1 MTEVFTMFKRI
12 GFVLAAAVLSFP
24 AGAQVWPSKPVRFV
38 VPAGQGGTIDPLTRF
53 FADAYTKALGQSFVI
68 ENRPGAQ
75 GNTGLASVAKADPDG
90 YTIGMAAS
98 SMIAINPHL
107 YAKMPYDPRKELTG
121 IVLVGD
127 VPNIL
132 VVNPDVPVKTLAE
145 FTAYVKANGAKLNFG
160 STGNGSSMHLAGE
173 LYKTLT
179 GTVMTHIPY
188 KVPADATN
196 DLISGRTQLMFQLM
210 TGIQGQVKA
219 GRVRPIAVLSDQRWP
234 GLPDVPTTVEQG
246 MGNLKSSV
254 WFAVVA
260 PNGVPQVVIER
271 INAETNSLLGD
282 AAFRAR
288 VQALGAAP
296 MGGSPADYRKL
307 YDDEYTRWAQ
317 VVKVSG
323 AKID

>member
-1 MTEVFTMFKRI
+1 MKR
-12 GFVLAAAVLSFP
+12 LAILLALAAVLIDGNAQTWP
-24 AGAQVWPSKPVRFV
+24 AKPVKFI
-38 VPAGQGGTIDPLTRF
+38 VPAGQGGTIDPLSRF
-53 FADAYTKALGQSFVI
+53 FADAYGKAFGQTFVI

-75 GNTGLASVAKADPDG
+75 GNTGLAALAKAEPDG

-107 YAKMPYDPRKELTG
+107 YATMPYDPRKELAG

-132 VVNPDVPVKTLAE
+132 VVHPDVPVKTLAE
-145 FTAYVKANGAKLNFG
+145 FTAYARASPGKLNFG

-179 GTVMTHIPY
+179 QTAMTHIPY

-219 GRVRPIAVLSDQRWP
+219 GRVRAIAVLSDKRWP
-234 GLPDVPTTVEQG
+234 GLPEVPTTAEQG
-246 MGNLKSSV
+246 MPGLKSSV
-254 WFAVVA
+254 WFAVA
-260 PNGVPQVVIER
+260 GPAGIPPAVIER
-271 INAETNSLLGD
+271 VNAETNKLLAD
-282 AAFRAR
+282 EAFRAR
-288 VQALGAAP
+288 VIALGAQP

-307 YDDEYTRWAQ
+307 HDEEYARWAE

>member
-1 MTEVFTMFKRI
+1 MNRAIAFCLFSLIAFNTQGQT
-12 GFVLAAAVLSFP
+12 
-24 AGAQVWPSKPVRFV
+24 WPSKPVKFI
-38 VPAGQGGTIDPLTRF
+38 VPAGPGGTIDPLSRF
-53 FADAYTKALGQSFVI
+53 LADTYTKVFGQNFII

-75 GNTGLASVAKADPDG
+75 GNTGLAAIAKADPDG
-90 YTIGMAAS
+90 YTVGMAAS

-107 YAKMPYDPRKELTG
+107 YKTMPYDPRKELTG

-132 VVNPDVPVKTLAE
+132 VVHPDVPVKTLAE
-145 FTAYVKANGAKLNFG
+145 FVAYAKANPDKLNFG
-160 STGNGSSMHLAGE
+160 STSNGSSMHLAGE
-173 LYKTLT
+173 LFKTIT
-179 GTVMTHIPY
+179 ATKMTHIPY
-188 KVPADATN
+188 KIPADATN

-210 TGIQGQVKA
+210 TGIQTQVKA
-219 GRVRPIAVLSDQRWP
+219 GRVRSIAVLSDKRWP

-260 PNGVPQVVIER
+260 PLGIAQAIVDR
-271 INAETNSLLGD
+271 INTETNKLLAD
-282 AAFRAR
+282 AEFRIR
-288 VQALGAAP
+288 VLTLGAAP
-296 MGGSPADYRKL
+296 MGGSAADYRKL
-307 YDDEYTRWAQ
+307 YDDEYARWAE

>member
-1 MTEVFTMFKRI
+1 MKRALI
-12 GFVLAAAVLSFP
+12 AVLALAAAT
-24 AGAQVWPSKPVRFV
+24 AAQAQSWPTKPVKFI
-38 VPAGQGGTIDPLTRF
+38 VPAGQGGTIDPLSRF
-53 FADAYTKALGQSFVI
+53 FADAYTKAFGQSFVV

-75 GNTGLASVAKADPDG
+75 GNAGLAAIAKADPDG
-90 YTIGMAAS
+90 YTVGMAAS

-107 YAKMPYDPRKELTG
+107 YATMPYDPRKELTG

-132 VVNPDVPVKTLAE
+132 VVHPEVPVKTMAE
-145 FTAYVKANGAKLNFG
+145 FTAYAKANPNKLNFG

-179 GTVMTHIPY
+179 ATQMTHIPY

-219 GRVRPIAVLSDQRWP
+219 GRVRPIAVLSDKRWP
-234 GLPDVPTTVEQG
+234 GLPEVPTSVEQG

-260 PNGVPQVVIER
+260 PNGVPAAVVER
-271 INAETNSLLGD
+271 INAETNKLLAD
-282 AAFRAR
+282 QAFRDR

-296 MGGSPADYRKL
+296 MGGSAADYRAL
-307 YDDEYTRWAQ
+307 YESEFARWAA
-317 VVKVSG
+317 VVKASG

>member
-1 MTEVFTMFKRI
+1 MKKSFVF
-12 GFVLAAAVLSFP
+12 LAVLIFFP
-24 AGAQVWPSKPVRFV
+24 LGANAQGWPAKPVRLI
-38 VPAGQGGTIDPLTRF
+38 VPAGQGGTIDPLSRF
-53 FADAYTKALGQSFVI
+53 FAEAYTRALGQTFVI

-75 GNTGLASVAKADPDG
+75 GNTGLAAVAKAEPDG

-107 YAKMPYDPRKELTG
+107 YKTMPYDPRKELAG

-132 VVNPDVPVKTLAE
+132 VVHPDVPVKTLAE
-145 FTAYVKANGAKLNFG
+145 FTSYVKANAGKLNFG

-179 GTVMTHIPY
+179 GTAMTHIPY

-219 GRVRPIAVLSDQRWP
+219 GRVRPIAVLSEKRWP

-246 MGNLKSSV
+246 MGTLKSSV
-254 WFAVVA
+254 WFAIVA
-260 PNGVPQVVIER
+260 PTGFPAAFIER
-271 INAETNSLLGD
+271 INAETNKMLAD
-282 AAFRAR
+282 PDFRNR
-288 VQALGAAP
+288 VQSLGAAP
-296 MGGSPADYRKL
+296 MGGSAADYRKL
-307 YDDEYTRWAQ
+307 YDDEYARWAG
-317 VVKVSG
+317 VVKASG

>member
-1 MTEVFTMFKRI
+1 MKKGLFSLV
-12 GFVLAAAVLSFP
+12 VLILFP
-24 AGAQVWPSKPVRFV
+24 LGVQAQGWPAKPVKFV
-38 VPAGQGGTIDPLTRF
+38 VPAGQGGTIDPLSRF
-53 FADAYTKALGQSFVI
+53 FADAYTKVLGQTFVI

-75 GNTGLASVAKADPDG
+75 GNTGLAAIAKADPDG

-107 YAKMPYDPRKELTG
+107 YKTMPYDPRKELAG

-132 VVNPDVPVKTLAE
+132 VVHPDVPVKTLAE
-145 FTAYVKANGAKLNFG
+145 FTSYVKANAGKLNFG

-173 LYKTLT
+173 LFKTLT
-179 GTVMTHIPY
+179 GTSMTHIPY

-219 GRVRPIAVLSDQRWP
+219 GRVRPIAVLSDKRWP

-254 WFAVVA
+254 WFAIVA
-260 PNGVPQVVIER
+260 PAGFPAALIDR
-271 INAETNSLLGD
+271 INAETNKLLAG
-282 AAFRAR
+282 AEFRAR
-288 VQALGAAP
+288 VQSLGAAP
-296 MGGSPADYRKL
+296 MGGSAADYRKL
-307 YDDEYTRWAQ
+307 YDDEYARWAE

>member
-1 MTEVFTMFKRI
+1 MKRLI
-12 GFVLAAAVLSFP
+12 FLAAAALLAGGAWAQNWP
-24 AGAQVWPSKPVRFV
+24 AKPVRFV
-38 VPAGQGGTIDPLTRF
+38 IPAGAGGTIDPLSRF
-53 FADAYTKALGQSFVI
+53 VADAYSRAFGQNFVV

-75 GNTGLASVAKADPDG
+75 GNTGLAAIAKADPDG

-107 YAKMPYDPRKELTG
+107 YASMPYDPRKDLTG
-121 IVLVGD
+121 IVLIGD

-132 VVNPDVPVKTLAE
+132 VVHPDVPVKSLAE
-145 FTAYVKANGAKLNFG
+145 FTAYAAAHPDKLNFG

-179 GTVMTHIPY
+179 GTKMTHVPY
-188 KVPADATN
+188 SVPADATK

-219 GRVRPIAVLSDQRWP
+219 GRVRPIAVLSERRWP

-246 MGNLKSSV
+246 MDKLKSSV

-260 PNGVPQVVIER
+260 PSGFPPVIAER
-271 INAETNSLLGD
+271 INGETNKMLSD
-282 AAFRAR
+282 AEFRNR
-288 VQALGAAP
+288 VQTLGAAP
-296 MGGSPADYRKL
+296 MGGAAADYAKL
-307 YDDEYTRWAQ
+307 YEADYTRWAE
-317 VVKVSG
+317 VVRRSG

>member
-1 MTEVFTMFKRI
+1 MRRAIWFLLLSVFP
-12 GFVLAAAVLSFP
+12 LLLH
-24 AGAQVWPSKPVRFV
+24 AQAWPTKPVKFI
-38 VPAGQGGTIDPLTRF
+38 VPAGPGGTIDPLSRF
-53 FADAYTKALGQSFVI
+53 LSDTYTKVFGQNFVL

-75 GNTGLASVAKADPDG
+75 GNTGLAMIAKAEPDG

-98 SMIAINPHL
+98 SMIAINPHV
-107 YAKMPYDPRKELTG
+107 YPKMPYDPRKELTG

-132 VVNPDVPVKTLAE
+132 VVHPDVPVKTLAE
-145 FTAYVKANGAKLNFG
+145 FTAYVKANPNKLNFG

-179 GTVMTHIPY
+179 STVMTHVPY

-210 TGIQGQVKA
+210 TGIQAQVKA
-219 GRVRPIAVLSDQRWP
+219 GRVRPIAVLSDKRWP

-254 WFAVVA
+254 WFAVVG
-260 PNGVPQVVIER
+260 PSGLPQNVVER
-271 INAETNSLLGD
+271 LNAETNKLLAD
-282 AAFRAR
+282 AEFRNR
-288 VQALGAAP
+288 IQTLGAAP
-296 MGGSPADYRKL
+296 MGGTAADYRKL
-307 YDDEYTRWAQ
+307 FDDEYARWAE

>member
-1 MTEVFTMFKRI
+1 MNRI
-12 GFVLAAAVLSFP
+12 LIALLVLSFSATAQAQPWP
-24 AGAQVWPSKPVRFV
+24 AKPVRFI
-38 VPAGQGGTIDPLTRF
+38 VPAGQGGTIDPLSRF
-53 FADAYTKALGQSFVI
+53 FAEAYARAFGQGFVI
-68 ENRPGAQ
+68 DNRPGAQ
-75 GNTGLASVAKADPDG
+75 GNAGLAAIAKSDPDG

-107 YAKMPYDPRKELTG
+107 YATMPYDPRKELAG

-132 VVNPDVPVKTLAE
+132 VVHPEVPVKTMAE
-145 FTAYVKANGAKLNFG
+145 FTAYAKANPGKLNFG

-179 GTVMTHIPY
+179 ATQMTHIPY

-219 GRVRPIAVLSDQRWP
+219 GRVRPIAVLSGKRWP
-234 GLPDVPTTVEQG
+234 GLPDVPTSVEQG

-260 PNGVPQVVIER
+260 PNGVPAAVVER
-271 INAETNSLLGD
+271 INAETNKLLAD
-282 AAFRAR
+282 QAFRDR

-296 MGGSPADYRKL
+296 MGGSAADYRRL
-307 YDDEYTRWAQ
+307 YDEEFVRWAA
-317 VVKVSG
+317 VVKASG

>member
-1 MTEVFTMFKRI
+1 MKKGLFSLV
-12 GFVLAAAVLSFP
+12 VLILFP
-24 AGAQVWPSKPVRFV
+24 LGVQAQGWPAKPVKFV
-38 VPAGQGGTIDPLTRF
+38 VPAGQGGTIDPLSRF
-53 FADAYTKALGQSFVI
+53 FADAYTKIFGQTFVI

-75 GNTGLASVAKADPDG
+75 GNTGLAAIAKADPDG
-90 YTIGMAAS
+90 YTVGMAAS

-107 YAKMPYDPRKELTG
+107 YKTMPYDPRKELAG

-132 VVNPDVPVKTLAE
+132 VVHPDVPARDLRE
-145 FTAYVKANGAKLNFG
+145 FTSYVKANAGKLNFG

-173 LYKTLT
+173 LFKTLT
-179 GTVMTHIPY
+179 GTSMTHIPY

-219 GRVRPIAVLSDQRWP
+219 GRVRPIAVLSDKRWP

-254 WFAVVA
+254 WFAIVA
-260 PNGVPQVVIER
+260 PAGFPAALIDR
-271 INAETNSLLGD
+271 INAETNKLLAG
-282 AAFRAR
+282 AEFRAR
-288 VQALGAAP
+288 VQSLGAAP
-296 MGGSPADYRKL
+296 MGGSAADYRKL
-307 YDDEYTRWAQ
+307 YDEEYARWAE

>member
-1 MTEVFTMFKRI
+1 MKRI
-12 GFVLAAAVLSFP
+12 VIAILLGVLAAA
-24 AGAQVWPSKPVRFV
+24 AQAQTWPTRPVKFI
-38 VPAGQGGTIDPLTRF
+38 VPAGPGGTIDPLSRF
-53 FADAYTKALGQSFVI
+53 IADTYSKAFGQNFVV

-75 GNTGLASVAKADPDG
+75 GNTGLAAIAKAEADG

-107 YAKMPYDPRKELTG
+107 YQTMPYDPRKELVG

-132 VVNPDVPVKTLAE
+132 VVHPDVPAKTLAE
-145 FTAYVKANGAKLNFG
+145 FTAYVKANPGKLNFG

-179 GTVMTHIPY
+179 GTQMTHIPY
-188 KVPADATN
+188 KIPADATN

-219 GRVRPIAVLSDQRWP
+219 GRVRPIAVLSDKRWP

-246 MGNLKSSV
+246 MGRIKSSV

-260 PNGVPQVVIER
+260 PVGTPQAVIER
-271 INAETNSLLGD
+271 INTETNKLLAD
-282 AAFRAR
+282 AEFRNR
-288 VQALGAAP
+288 IQALGAAP
-296 MGGSPADYRKL
+296 MGGSAADYRKL
-307 YDDEYTRWAQ
+307 YDEEWTRWAE
-317 VVKVSG
+317 VVKASG

>member
-1 MTEVFTMFKRI
+1 MVALL
-12 GFVLAAAVLSFP
+12 LAAPLQ
-24 AGAQVWPSKPVRFV
+24 AQTWPTKPVKFI
-38 VPAGQGGTIDPLTRF
+38 VPAGPGGTIDPLSRF
-53 FADAYTKALGQSFVI
+53 VADTYSKAFGHNFVV

-75 GNTGLASVAKADPDG
+75 GNTGLAAIAKAEADG

-107 YAKMPYDPRKELTG
+107 YQTMPYDPRKELVG

-132 VVNPDVPVKTLAE
+132 VVHPDVPVKTLAE
-145 FTAYVKANGAKLNFG
+145 FTAYVKANPGKLNFG

-179 GTVMTHIPY
+179 GTQMTHIPY
-188 KVPADATN
+188 KIPADATN

-219 GRVRPIAVLSDQRWP
+219 GRVRPIAVLAEKRWP
-234 GLPDVPTTVEQG
+234 GLPDVPTTAEQG
-246 MGNLKSSV
+246 MGRIKSSV
-254 WFAVVA
+254 WFAIVA
-260 PNGVPQVVIER
+260 PVGTPQAVIER
-271 INAETNSLLGD
+271 VNGETNKLLAD
-282 AAFRAR
+282 AEFRNR
-288 VQALGAAP
+288 IQGLGAAP
-296 MGGSPADYRKL
+296 MGGSTADYRKL
-307 YDDEYTRWAQ
+307 YDEEWTRWAE
-317 VVKVSG
+317 VVKASG

>member
-1 MTEVFTMFKRI
+1 MKKLILTVMLATFTL
-12 GFVLAAAVLSFP
+12 VAQAQTWP
-24 AGAQVWPSKPVRFV
+24 AKPVKFI
-38 VPAGQGGTIDPLTRF
+38 VPSGPGGTIDPLSRF
-53 FADAYTKALGQSFVI
+53 LADTYSKVFGQNFII

-75 GNTGLASVAKADPDG
+75 GNTGIAAIAKAEPDG

-98 SMIAINPHL
+98 SMIAINPHV
-107 YAKMPYDPRKELTG
+107 YKTMPYDPRTELTG

-132 VVNPDVPVKTLAE
+132 VVHPDLPVRTLAE
-145 FTAYVKANGAKLNFG
+145 FIAYAKANPDKLNFG

-173 LYKTLT
+173 LFKTIT
-179 GTVMTHIPY
+179 GTKMAHVPY
-188 KVPADATN
+188 SVPADATR

-210 TGIQGQVKA
+210 TGIQAQVKA
-219 GRVRPIAVLSDQRWP
+219 ERVRPIAVLSERRWP

-246 MGNLKSSV
+246 MKTLKSSV

-260 PNGVPQVVIER
+260 PHGVPAGVVER
-271 INAETNSLLGD
+271 VNGETNKLLAD
-282 AAFRAR
+282 EEFRKR
-288 VQALGAAP
+288 IQGLGAAP
-296 MGGSPADYRKL
+296 MGGTPADYRKL
-307 YDDEYTRWAQ
+307 FEDDYARWAE

>member
-1 MTEVFTMFKRI
+1 MKRALI
-12 GFVLAAAVLSFP
+12 AVLALAAAT
-24 AGAQVWPSKPVRFV
+24 AAQAQSWPTKPVKFI
-38 VPAGQGGTIDPLTRF
+38 VPAGQGGTIDPLSRF
-53 FADAYTKALGQSFVI
+53 FADAYTKAFGQSFVV

-75 GNTGLASVAKADPDG
+75 GNAGLAAIAKADPDG
-90 YTIGMAAS
+90 YTVGMAAS

-107 YAKMPYDPRKELTG
+107 YATMPYDPRKELTG

-132 VVNPDVPVKTLAE
+132 VVHPEVPVKTMAE
-145 FTAYVKANGAKLNFG
+145 FTAYAKANPNKLNFG

-179 GTVMTHIPY
+179 ATQMTHIPY

-219 GRVRPIAVLSDQRWP
+219 GRVRPVAVLSDKRWP
-234 GLPDVPTTVEQG
+234 GLPEVPTSVEQG

-260 PNGVPQVVIER
+260 PNGVPAAVVER
-271 INAETNSLLGD
+271 INAETNKLLAD
-282 AAFRAR
+282 QAFRDR

-296 MGGSPADYRKL
+296 MGGSAADYRAL
-307 YDDEYTRWAQ
+307 YESEFARWAA
-317 VVKVSG
+317 VVKASG

>member
-1 MTEVFTMFKRI
+1 MKKGLFSLV
-12 GFVLAAAVLSFP
+12 VLILFP
-24 AGAQVWPSKPVRFV
+24 LGVQAQGWPAKPVKFV
-38 VPAGQGGTIDPLTRF
+38 VPAGQGGTIDPLSRF
-53 FADAYTKALGQSFVI
+53 FADAYTKVFGQTFVI

-75 GNTGLASVAKADPDG
+75 GNTGLAAIAKADPDG
-90 YTIGMAAS
+90 YTVGMAAS

-107 YAKMPYDPRKELTG
+107 YKTMPYDPRKELAG

-132 VVNPDVPVKTLAE
+132 VVHPDVPARDLRE
-145 FTAYVKANGAKLNFG
+145 FTSYVKANDGKLNFG

-173 LYKTLT
+173 LFKTLT
-179 GTVMTHIPY
+179 GTSMTHIPY

-219 GRVRPIAVLSDQRWP
+219 GRVRPIAVLSDKRWP

-254 WFAVVA
+254 WFAIVA
-260 PNGVPQVVIER
+260 PAGFPAALIDR
-271 INAETNSLLGD
+271 INAETNKLLAG
-282 AAFRAR
+282 AEFRAR
-288 VQALGAAP
+288 VQSLGAAP
-296 MGGSPADYRKL
+296 MGGSAADYRKL
-307 YDDEYTRWAQ
+307 YDDEYARWAE

>member
-1 MTEVFTMFKRI
+1 MKKVLLLLLSV
-12 GFVLAAAVLSFP
+12 FVLRVEAQTWP
-24 AGAQVWPSKPVRFV
+24 AKPVKFV
-38 VPAGQGGTIDPLTRF
+38 VPAGPGGTIDPLSRF
-53 FADAYTKALGQSFVI
+53 IADAYAKAFGQPFVI

-75 GNTGLASVAKADPDG
+75 GNTGLAAIAKAEPDG

-107 YAKMPYDPRKELTG
+107 YKTMPYDPRKEIAG

-132 VVNPDVPVKTLAE
+132 VVHPEMPVKTLAE
-145 FTAYVKANGAKLNFG
+145 FTAYVKANPDKLNFG

-179 GTVMTHIPY
+179 ATRMAHVPY
-188 KVPADATN
+188 SVPADATK
-196 DLISGRTQLMFQLM
+196 DLLSGRTQLMFQLM
-210 TGIQGQVKA
+210 TGIQAQVKA
-219 GRVRPIAVLSDQRWP
+219 GRVRPIAVLAEKRWP
-234 GLPDVPTTVEQG
+234 GLPEVPTTVEQG
-246 MGNLKSSV
+246 MPQLKSSV

-260 PNGVPQVVIER
+260 PHGYPQPLIER
-271 INAETNSLLGD
+271 INAETNKLLAD
-282 AAFRAR
+282 EEFRKR

-296 MGGSPADYRKL
+296 MGGSPADFRKL
-307 YDDEYTRWAQ
+307 YDEEYARWAE

-323 AKID
+323 AKVD

>member
-1 MTEVFTMFKRI
+1 MKRLVALLLI
-12 GFVLAAAVLSFP
+12 LLAAAVLP
-24 AGAQVWPSKPVRFV
+24 GGAQAQAWPAKPVKFV
-38 VPAGQGGTIDPLTRF
+38 IPAGQGGTIDPLTRF
-53 FADAYTKALGQSFVI
+53 LADAYGKVFGQNFIV

-75 GNTGLASVAKADPDG
+75 GNTGLAAIARAEPDG

-98 SMIAINPHL
+98 SMIAINPHV
-107 YAKMPYDPRKELTG
+107 YKSMPYDPRKELTG

-132 VVNPDVPVKTLAE
+132 VVHPDVPVKTLAE
-145 FTAYVKANGAKLNFG
+145 FTAYVKANPDKLNFG

-179 GTVMTHIPY
+179 GTKMTHIPY
-188 KVPADATN
+188 SVPADATK

-219 GRVRPIAVLSDQRWP
+219 GRARAIAVLADKRWP
-234 GLPDVPTTVEQG
+234 GLPEVPTTAEQG
-246 MGNLKSSV
+246 MPNLKSSV

-260 PNGVPQVVIER
+260 PNGFPPAAVER
-271 INAETNSLLGD
+271 INAETNKLFAD
-282 AAFRAR
+282 AEFRNR
-288 VQALGAAP
+288 VQTLGAAP
-296 MGGSPADYRKL
+296 MGGSAADFRKL
-307 YDDEYTRWAQ
+307 YEDEYARWAE

>member
-1 MTEVFTMFKRI
+1 MKRLVLLSLLL
-12 GFVLAAAVLSFP
+12 GFSLA
-24 AGAQVWPSKPVRFV
+24 GNAQNWPTKPVRFI
-38 VPAGQGGTIDPLTRF
+38 VPAGQGGTIDPLSRF
-53 FADAYTKALGQSFVI
+53 FADAYGKAFGQTFVI

-75 GNTGLASVAKADPDG
+75 GNTGLAALAKAEPDG

-98 SMIAINPHL
+98 SMITINPHL
-107 YAKMPYDPRKELTG
+107 YQSMPYDPRKELTG

-132 VVNPDVPVKTLAE
+132 VVHPDVPVKTLAE
-145 FTAYVKANGAKLNFG
+145 FTAYVKANPGKLNFG

-179 GTVMTHIPY
+179 STAMTHIPY

-219 GRVRPIAVLSDQRWP
+219 GRVRPLAVLSDKRWP
-234 GLPDVPTTVEQG
+234 GLPEVPTTAEQG
-246 MGNLKSSV
+246 MGRLKSSV
-254 WFAVVA
+254 WFAIAA
-260 PNGVPQVVIER
+260 PQGFPQALVER
-271 INAETNSLLGD
+271 INAETNKLLAD
-282 AAFRAR
+282 AAFRER

-307 YDDEYTRWAQ
+307 LEEEYARWAE

>member
-1 MTEVFTMFKRI
+1 MKKLI
-12 GFVLAAAVLSFP
+12 LLLLLACFSTLGNS
-24 AGAQVWPSKPVRFV
+24 QTWPGKPVKFI
-38 VPAGQGGTIDPLTRF
+38 VPAGPGGTIDPLSRFIADTYTRVF
-53 FADAYTKALGQSFVI
+53 GHNFLI

-75 GNTGLASVAKADPDG
+75 GNTGLAAIAKADPDG

-107 YAKMPYDPRKELTG
+107 YKTMPYDPRKELMG

-132 VVNPDVPVKTLAE
+132 VVHPDVPVRTLAE
-145 FTAYVKANGAKLNFG
+145 FTAYVKSNPGKLNFG

-179 GTVMTHIPY
+179 STSMAHIPY
-188 KVPADATN
+188 KIPADATN

-210 TGIQGQVKA
+210 TGIQTQVKA
-219 GRVRPIAVLSDQRWP
+219 GRVRPIAVLSDKRWP
-234 GLPDVPTTVEQG
+234 GLPDVATTVEQG
-246 MGNLKSSV
+246 MPQLRSSV

-260 PNGVPQVVIER
+260 PQGLPQPIAER
-271 INAETNSLLGD
+271 INAETNKLLKD
-282 AAFRAR
+282 SDFRAKILG
-288 VQALGAAP
+288 LGAAP
-296 MGGSPADYRKL
+296 LGGSAADFRKL
-307 YDDEYTRWAQ
+307 YDEEWTRWAE

>member
-1 MTEVFTMFKRI
+1 MKKSFVF
-12 GFVLAAAVLSFP
+12 LAVLIFFP
-24 AGAQVWPSKPVRFV
+24 LGANAQGWPAKPVRLI
-38 VPAGQGGTIDPLTRF
+38 VPAGQGGTIDPLSRF
-53 FADAYTKALGQSFVI
+53 FAEAYTRVLGQTFVI

-75 GNTGLASVAKADPDG
+75 GNTGLAAVAKAEPDG

-107 YAKMPYDPRKELTG
+107 YKTMPYDPRKELAG

-132 VVNPDVPVKTLAE
+132 VVHPDVPVKTLAE
-145 FTAYVKANGAKLNFG
+145 FTSYVKANAGKLNFG

-179 GTVMTHIPY
+179 GTAMTHIPY

-219 GRVRPIAVLSDQRWP
+219 GRVRPIAVLSDKRWP

-254 WFAVVA
+254 WFAIVA
-260 PNGVPQVVIER
+260 PTGFPAAFIER
-271 INAETNSLLGD
+271 INAETNKMLAD
-282 AAFRAR
+282 PDFRNR
-288 VQALGAAP
+288 VQSLGAAP
-296 MGGSPADYRKL
+296 MGGSAADYRKL
-307 YDDEYTRWAQ
+307 YDDEYARWAG
-317 VVKVSG
+317 VVKASG

>member
-1 MTEVFTMFKRI
+1 MKRALI
-12 GFVLAAAVLSFP
+12 AVLALAAAT
-24 AGAQVWPSKPVRFV
+24 AAQAQSWPTKPVKFI
-38 VPAGQGGTIDPLTRF
+38 VPAGQGGTIDPLSRF
-53 FADAYTKALGQSFVI
+53 FADSYTKAFGQSFVV

-75 GNTGLASVAKADPDG
+75 GNAGLAAIAKADPDG
-90 YTIGMAAS
+90 YTVGMAAS

-107 YAKMPYDPRKELTG
+107 YATMPYDPRKELTG

-132 VVNPDVPVKTLAE
+132 VVHPEVPVKTMAE
-145 FTAYVKANGAKLNFG
+145 FTAYAKANPNKLNFG

-179 GTVMTHIPY
+179 ATQMTHIPY

-219 GRVRPIAVLSDQRWP
+219 GRVRPVAVLSDKRWP
-234 GLPDVPTTVEQG
+234 GLPEVPTSVEQG

-260 PNGVPQVVIER
+260 PNGVPAAVVER
-271 INAETNSLLGD
+271 INAETNKLLAD
-282 AAFRAR
+282 QAFRDR

-296 MGGSPADYRKL
+296 MGGSAADYRAL
-307 YDDEYTRWAQ
+307 YESEFARWAA
-317 VVKVSG
+317 VVKASG